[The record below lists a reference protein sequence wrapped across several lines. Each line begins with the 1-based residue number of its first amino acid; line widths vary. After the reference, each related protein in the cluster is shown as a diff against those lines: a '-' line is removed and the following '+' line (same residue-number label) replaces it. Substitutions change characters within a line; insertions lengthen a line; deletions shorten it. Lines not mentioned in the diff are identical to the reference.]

1 MKVLAGDIG
10 ATNARLAIAGVE
22 AGRIEILHR
31 ARFPSKEFPGLAPIV
46 RRFLSDAPASVDRA
60 GFGVACPVIQGD
72 CVTANLPWTINAAAL
87 AREIG
92 IPRTE
97 LVNDIQ
103 ALGHGIHRLGPGET
117 VTLQAGE
124 PEARGVVALI
134 AAGTG
139 LGEGF
144 LVWEGDGYRVHV
156 SEGGHASY
164 APNGALECGLLG
176 FLRQEFGHVSR
187 ERVLSGP
194 GLVSIYRY
202 LVAEGSAR
210 EGPKVRDQMGQED
223 PAAVI
228 SRHALAGTDPLC
240 VEALDVFVSAYGA
253 QAGNLAL
260 TLMATGGVYL
270 GGGIAHRIVE
280 KLGDGTLISAFKD
293 KGRLAGLLA
302 KIPVHVIVNPDAG
315 LLGAAAVAARL

>member
-10 ATNARLAIAGVE
+10 ATNARLAIVGVE
-22 AGRIEILHR
+22 AGAIEILHR
-31 ARFPSKEFPGLAPIV
+31 ARFPSRDFPGLAPIV
-46 RRFLSDAPASVDRA
+46 QRFLTDAPGTVDRA
-60 GFGVACPVIQGD
+60 GFGVACPVIDGD
-72 CVTANLPWTINAAAL
+72 CVTANLPWTISAPAL

-97 LVNDIQ
+97 LVNDLQ
-103 ALGHGIHRLGPGET
+103 ALGHGLRWLRPGEL

-124 PEARGVVALI
+124 PEERGVIALI

-144 LVWEGDGYRVHV
+144 LVWEGDRYRVHV

-176 FLRQEFGHVSR
+176 FLRDEFGHVSR
-187 ERVLSGP
+187 ERVLSGS

-202 LVAEGSAR
+202 LAAGGKAR
-210 EGPKVRDQMGQED
+210 EQQNVRDEMARED

-240 VEALDVFVSAYGA
+240 VEALDLFVSAYGA

-270 GGGIAHRIVE
+270 GGGIAPRIVN
-280 KLGDGTLISAFKD
+280 KLGDGTFVTAFKD

-302 KIPVHVIVNPDAG
+302 RIPVHVIVNPDAG

>member
-10 ATNARLAIAGVE
+10 ATNARLAIVGVE
-22 AGRIEILHR
+22 AGGIEILHR
-31 ARFPSKEFPGLAPIV
+31 ARFPSKDFPGLAPIV
-46 RRFLSDAPASVDRA
+46 QRFLTDAPGTVERA
-60 GFGVACPVIQGD
+60 GFGVACPVIGGD
-72 CVTANLPWTINAAAL
+72 CVTANLPWRINTSTL

-97 LVNDIQ
+97 LVNDLQ
-103 ALGHGIHRLGPGET
+103 ALGHGIRWLGPGAT
-117 VTLQAGE
+117 VVLQAGE
-124 PEARGVVALI
+124 PETHGVVGLI

-144 LVWEGDGYRVHV
+144 LVWEGDRYRVHV
-156 SEGGHASY
+156 SEGGHASF

-176 FLRQEFGHVSR
+176 FLRDEFGHVSR

-202 LVAEGSAR
+202 LAADGHAR
-210 EGPKVRDQMGQED
+210 EARSVRDEMARED

-240 VEALDVFVSAYGA
+240 VQALDVFASAYGA

-270 GGGIAHRIVE
+270 GGGIARRIVD
-280 KLGDGTLISAFKD
+280 KLGDGTFVGAFKD

-315 LLGAAAVAARL
+315 LLGAAVVAARL